1 MKINSQNSILIWHE
15 GFGAFSYSHSQLDD
29 VIGYIV
35 KQKEHHAKRSFK
47 DEYTS
52 LLNKFEVEYDEKYLF
67 EWIDDVDPDKIV
79 E

>member
-1 MKINSQNSILIWHE
+1 M
-15 GFGAFSYSHSQLDD
+15 
-29 VIGYIV
+29 